1 MTATRTLHIRLFGWL
16 LLSLSASA
24 QFAPVS
30 AKTPPRETQQTTCE
44 EAEPTASF
52 IRTGRQVASSD
63 LSFFTSDLL
72 ANYKVLDNDIRNL
85 NSLYLRCDRDWG
97 ATAYALALQAASKMP
112 LTTLL
117 INYDEAGRDWQQTAI
132 RIHLLQG
139 KRLEPRY
146 SLSVRLNRQTEAWND
161 YLTAPQ
167 RRLRLID

>member
-24 QFAPVS
+24 QFAPAS

-72 ANYKVLDNDIRNL
+72 AHYKVLDNDIRNL

-139 KRLEPRY
+139 RRLEPRY
-146 SLSVRLNRQTEAWND
+146 SLSVHLNRQTEAWND